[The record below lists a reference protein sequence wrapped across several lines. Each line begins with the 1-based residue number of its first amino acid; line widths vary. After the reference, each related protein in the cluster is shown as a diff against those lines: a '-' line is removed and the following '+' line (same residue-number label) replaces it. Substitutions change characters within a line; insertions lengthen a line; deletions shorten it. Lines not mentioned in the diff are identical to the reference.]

1 MQTFL
6 NQSMIRNLPLC
17 FPGVA
22 IIIISNIQ
30 TTESVSCPPNNGIY
44 DGVKYTGSE
53 SYSEIR
59 NIGPIRCFHECSL
72 FTGCTFVNYDKMQFI
87 CYLFNTELNET
98 SVKPDVGF
106 AIMHNISQDKVCTSF
121 PDLGYKCRLHSILFF
136 LKYSNIVVNKM
147 DYQKFHFYL
156 FLRQKLIALFMEIYL
171 QKYCFPIFIFTSD
184 RQIEFKQRFYFSST
198 YHA

>member
-1 MQTFL
+1 MVKDLIDCQSYCGAVLSQYRTCLLLKQLLSNSVKQMQTFL

-22 IIIISNIQ
+22 LIIISNIQ

-44 DGVKYTGSE
+44 EGVKYTGSE

-59 NIGPIRCFHECSL
+59 SIGPIRCFHECSL

-106 AIMHNISQDKVCTSF
+106 AIMHNISQDKVCTYFLIQDINVCYIPYYSF
-121 PDLGYKCRLHSILFF
+121 LNIQILLKPKWINRSFTFICFF
-136 LKYSNIVVNKM
+136 ARN
-147 DYQKFHFYL
+147 
-156 FLRQKLIALFMEIYL
+156 
-171 QKYCFPIFIFTSD
+171 
-184 RQIEFKQRFYFSST
+184 
-198 YHA
+198 

>member
-1 MQTFL
+1 MKTFL

-44 DGVKYTGSE
+44 EGVKYTGSE

-121 PDLGYKCRLHSILFF
+121 PDLGYKCKLHSILF
-136 LKYSNIVVNKM
+136 LKLLFVSSLEIDRIIHGDISAKILLS
-147 DYQKFHFYL
+147 HFYL
-156 FLRQKLIALFMEIYL
+156 YIRLIDRIQTKILFFEHLSCMI
-171 QKYCFPIFIFTSD
+171 SW
-184 RQIEFKQRFYFSST
+184 
-198 YHA
+198 

>member
-1 MQTFL
+1 
-6 NQSMIRNLPLC
+6 MIRNLPLC

-44 DGVKYTGSE
+44 EGVKYTGSE

-72 FTGCTFVNYDKMQFI
+72 FTECTFVNYDKMQFI

-121 PDLGYKCRLHSILFF
+121 PDLGYNCRLHSILFF

-156 FLRQKLIALFMEIYL
+156 VLR
-171 QKYCFPIFIFTSD
+171 
-184 RQIEFKQRFYFSST
+184 
-198 YHA
+198 